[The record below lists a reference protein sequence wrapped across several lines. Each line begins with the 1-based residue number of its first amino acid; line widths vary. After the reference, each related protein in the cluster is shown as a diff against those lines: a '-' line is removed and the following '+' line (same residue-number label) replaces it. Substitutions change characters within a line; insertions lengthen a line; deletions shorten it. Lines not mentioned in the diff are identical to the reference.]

1 MDQNFEQKF
10 LTNRDE
16 TGRFIVTS
24 ARTGRRYFVEAI
36 GDPHR
41 EWGSV
46 TPGDNSAKLATKK
59 GWKKYRGSVDE
70 EDSLISEA
78 NGFSKVHDL
87 EPGVS
92 PMAYIDILDEAY
104 PDKAT

>member
-1 MDQNFEQKF
+1 MENLKQQF
-10 LTNRDE
+10 LTNTDE

-24 ARTGRRYFVEAI
+24 SRTGRRYFVEAI

-46 TPGDNSAKLATKK
+46 TPGDNTAKLATKK

-70 EDSLISEA
+70 DESLITKE
-78 NGFSKVHDL
+78 NGFTKIHDL
-87 EPGVS
+87 EPGIS
-92 PMAYIDILDEAY
+92 PMAYIDMLDAAY
-104 PDKAT
+104 PDKT